1 MDTRYIII
9 VLGSYKGIEKDLNHI
24 ANSETGVHYVDGNG
38 IFMGTFYSPYTTTEI
53 FELLIHI
60 PAVLIF
66 DISETS
72 SHAIHLP
79 TKYLKGLFPE
89 IEETLN
95 NIQYEPDI
103 AIGKKKVKKSDVEEF
118 ETVDEIL
125 DKLSRNNYDRSCLT
139 KNEIEILEKGS

>member
-24 ANSETGVHYVDGNG
+24 ASSESGVHYVDGNG

-53 FELLIHI
+53 FELLVHI

-95 NIQYEPDI
+95 NIQYESDI
-103 AIGKKKVKKSDVEEF
+103 AVSKKKAKKSDVEEF
-118 ETVDEIL
+118 NTVDEIL